1 MKKTYHLCLSAGN
14 EVMFRDLEDYHRGF
28 NCFASALYKTE
39 STGLVESFMSTH
51 THQLVQTRCP
61 EEFMYNF
68 RQPYSMYFNRKYH
81 RKGRLRSMN
90 PLTGI
95 YNHNLDAKGRLFIP
109 AQLREELGEVFYVTV
124 SHEKCLWAYPHETWQ
139 ALQERV
145 NALSMLE
152 QGRMRAL
159 FAYAA
164 KCEPD
169 SQGRILLPQNLRDF
183 AGLTKSVT
191 VVGSNNHV
199 ELWDSDSWTPIMEQE
214 MTPENIYA
222 IMGELGL

>member
-1 MKKTYHLCLSAGN
+1 
-14 EVMFRDLEDYHRGF
+14 
-28 NCFASALYKTE
+28 
-39 STGLVESFMSTH
+39 
-51 THQLVQTRCP
+51 
-61 EEFMYNF
+61 
-68 RQPYSMYFNRKYH
+68 
-81 RKGRLRSMN
+81 MN

-109 AQLREELGEVFYVTV
+109 AKLREELGDVFYVTV
-124 SHEKCLWAYPHETWQ
+124 SHEKCLWAYPDETWQ

-145 NALSMLE
+145 NALSLLE
-152 QGRMRAL
+152 QGKMRAL

-169 SQGRILLPQNLRDF
+169 SQGRILLPQNLRAF

-199 ELWDSDSWTPIMEQE
+199 ELWDSDSWAPIMEQE
-214 MTPENIYA
+214 MTPENIFA

>member
-1 MKKTYHLCLSAGN
+1 
-14 EVMFRDLEDYHRGF
+14 
-28 NCFASALYKTE
+28 
-39 STGLVESFMSTH
+39 
-51 THQLVQTRCP
+51 
-61 EEFMYNF
+61 
-68 RQPYSMYFNRKYH
+68 
-81 RKGRLRSMN
+81 MN

-109 AQLREELGEVFYVTV
+109 AKLREELGEVFYVTV

-191 VVGSNNHV
+191 VVGA
-199 ELWDSDSWTPIMEQE
+199 WTR
-214 MTPENIYA
+214 TPRR
-222 IMGELGL
+222 

>member
-1 MKKTYHLCLSAGN
+1 
-14 EVMFRDLEDYHRGF
+14 
-28 NCFASALYKTE
+28 
-39 STGLVESFMSTH
+39 
-51 THQLVQTRCP
+51 
-61 EEFMYNF
+61 
-68 RQPYSMYFNRKYH
+68 
-81 RKGRLRSMN
+81 MN

-109 AQLREELGEVFYVTV
+109 AKLREELGDVFYVTV
-124 SHEKCLWAYPHETWQ
+124 SHEKCLWAYPPETWQ

-152 QGRMRAL
+152 
-159 FAYAA
+159 
-164 KCEPD
+164 
-169 SQGRILLPQNLRDF
+169 QGRILLPQNLRDF

-199 ELWDSDSWTPIMEQE
+199 EFWDSDSWTPIMEQE

>member
-1 MKKTYHLCLSAGN
+1 
-14 EVMFRDLEDYHRGF
+14 
-28 NCFASALYKTE
+28 
-39 STGLVESFMSTH
+39 
-51 THQLVQTRCP
+51 
-61 EEFMYNF
+61 
-68 RQPYSMYFNRKYH
+68 
-81 RKGRLRSMN
+81 MN

-109 AQLREELGEVFYVTV
+109 AKLREELGEVFYVTV

-145 NALSMLE
+145 NAMPMLE
-152 QGRMRAL
+152 QGRARAL
-159 FAYAA
+159 YSYAA

-191 VVGSNNHV
+191 VVGSNSHV
-199 ELWDSDSWTPIMEQE
+199 ELWDSDSWTPVMEQE

-222 IMGELGL
+222 IMKELGL